1 MNLVSSPNIYRNSAK
16 SRRLRRNCINE
27 RDVSYGQTTQT
38 RRCFKETFYF
48 CYKNEILRDNGL
60 KFRRSIQCNP
70 TNDIMIQIIHKH
82 SI

>member
-16 SRRLRRNCINE
+16 SRRLKRNCINE
-27 RDVSYGQTTQT
+27 RDVSYGHPTQSGLD
-38 RRCFKETFYF
+38 F
-48 CYKNEILRDNGL
+48 CYKNDILRDNGL
-60 KFRRSIQCNP
+60 NFRRSIQCNS